1 LPITPRFFG
10 FFELMSF
17 AILVMFCAAG
27 AAAHRE
33 KGGITAMELNRPP
46 DGLDGSGDPKCPC
59 IGFKGV
65 KGEVNLT
72 VGDTVLRYPAE
83 TGGSCQP
90 WDDNQHP
97 LCMEQPK
104 AKWCLKAWCYVDPCH
119 CISLAP
125 PKVSHYMEATYQS
138 HSIYYSYETCGDE
151 DHYTSTFAEACVNQK
166 EDTCNGKCS
175 WTGSQCLGTE
185 LATMCQD

>member
-1 LPITPRFFG
+1 
-10 FFELMSF
+10 MSF
-17 AILVMFCAAG
+17 AILLMFCAG

-33 KGGITAMELNRPP
+33 KGGTAAMELNRPP
-46 DGLDGSGDPKCPC
+46 QDGLDGGGDSKCPC

-65 KGEVNLT
+65 KGEVNAT
-72 VGDTVLRYPAE
+72 VEDEVVRYPAE

-97 LCMEQPK
+97 ACLEEPK
-104 AKWCLKAWCYVDPCH
+104 AKWCLKAWCYVDPCS
-119 CISLAP
+119 CISVAP
-125 PKVSHYMEATYQS
+125 PKVAHYIAEATYQS

-151 DHYTSTFAEACVNQK
+151 DHYTSTFAEACVNRK

-175 WTGSQCLGTE
+175 WTGSQCLGRE
-185 LATMCQD
+185 FATMCP